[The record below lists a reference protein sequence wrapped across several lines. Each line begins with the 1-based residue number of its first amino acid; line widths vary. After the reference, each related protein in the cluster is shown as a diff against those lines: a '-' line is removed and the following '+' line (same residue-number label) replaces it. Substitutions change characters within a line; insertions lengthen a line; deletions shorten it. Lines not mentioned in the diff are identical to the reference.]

1 VVSREAN
8 DRAMSPL
15 VVVIPHRLGKS
26 EALRRLKS
34 GLASTRPGLSQF
46 VTIQEEGWTDDRLR
60 FRLAALGQI
69 ASGTIDVAD
78 DHVRLEMMLPWLLAF
93 LADKIRPA
101 IESQGVLM
109 LEKK

>member
-1 VVSREAN
+1 
-8 DRAMSPL
+8 MSPL

-34 GLASTRPGLSQF
+34 GLASTRAGLSQF
-46 VTIQEEGWTDDRLR
+46 VTVQEEERTDDQLG
-60 FRLAALGQI
+60 FRVAALGQV

-78 DHVRLEMMLPWLLAF
+78 DHVRLEVMLPWLLAF
-93 LADKIRPA
+93 LADRIRPA
-101 IESQGVLM
+101 IEAQGVLM